1 MTKGLLG
8 FFVLVVLVAMIHC
21 GVAVATPSVFLE
33 VSFNLQERSLQGVEE
48 VVLDAGLAP
57 AYFLLL
63 ANLERERNPYLSERE
78 IDARY
83 PTGFEPALTTIEAVE
98 AVQSEG
104 AAALP
109 FRLLALPPAL
119 QTYSLEETILAI
131 DLPEEARGQLSL
143 RIRFVTKIPR
153 VATGDQ
159 GIDRGILTWRFGW
172 YPLLLSHQEAW
183 EEVDGVLQ
191 HRGSE
196 AFPLVFPAVDTS
208 ALIAIPKGY
217 TLACGADHAEK
228 IPSEEEVAGSEEDA
242 ASSKRYR
249 VWSDGPTRTLAIAAG
264 PDYERFA
271 LDALPIP
278 IEVFFLP
285 GHDEEARL
293 FATYARDILEDYEER
308 FGSYPRTRLTVV
320 ESPNK
325 KGLSMSAD
333 GIVWLSTFFFTHRDV
348 TLPGILTRFCEYI
361 LAHEIAHQWWGLG
374 AGVDLNAENWLS
386 EGLSQYLAVSYFED
400 RYGEFGPNAFEL
412 AGKGILE
419 NILRAQFGFL
429 NLREHE
435 IEFPYLRQAARGF
448 DEAIVKPASKVQYD
462 NATVVRLYDKGY
474 LVARTIAAA
483 IGRETFERGLRE
495 AGLRYR
501 HQLITVENLRTV
513 LEEEAN
519 RSLEELFCVW
529 LFEPGSVD
537 YAVEI
542 SSQKRVEEGYRT
554 IVQVSR
560 DGGAIQ
566 PVTVEATLRS
576 GETVHQ
582 EWDGAAEA
590 DTIIFDT
597 EEPIQQVTI
606 DPGHLLPDRDRLNNN
621 SPVKLVIVTSTNA
634 YPLDAYIVRP
644 DPFSQGVTLSY
655 LDRLRLSIGEATASA
670 EVFQGKNH
678 YFFLNAGIGTGDLA
692 GSIGYTFTAFGQ
704 LQIGSAGTYW
714 EPDISIAISGH
725 RLVTNEGPLL
735 YGHLGLFDPPS
746 IQHSRW
752 RAIELDLT
760 PVGAGRM
767 AITAFDEVRLFPGVY
782 LQGTATLGVGLGQ
795 VPRPLL
801 FELEELK
808 SFRQLQQG
816 GWVLTTSAG
825 IHKLYGCLAVE
836 LPTSEELFNLA
847 NVMMVDRVRGRAFI
861 AGGTCWAR
869 FDKFGKT
876 IPDVEV
882 GMEAWFD
889 LSAIGG
895 LLPVQAMVGM
905 ATPIL
910 GEGTNIIY
918 FGFTL

>member
-1 MTKGLLG
+1 MTKGLLWV
-8 FFVLVVLVAMIHC
+8 FVLVLLVAMIHC
-21 GVAVATPSVFLE
+21 GVAIATPSVFLE

-48 VVLDAGLAP
+48 VVLDAGSTP

-63 ANLERERNPYLSERE
+63 AHLEREENPYLSERE

-104 AAALP
+104 AVALP
-109 FRLLALPPAL
+109 FRLLGLPPAL
-119 QTYSLEETILAI
+119 QTYSLEETILAV
-131 DLPEEARGQLSL
+131 DLPEEAGGQLKL

-159 GIDRGILTWRFGW
+159 GIDCGILTWRFGW
-172 YPLLLSHQEAW
+172 YPLLLSCQEAW
-183 EEVDGVLQ
+183 EEVGGVLH

-196 AFPLVFPAVDTS
+196 AFPLEFPATDTT
-208 ALIAIPKGY
+208 ALIAIPKDV
-217 TLACGADHAEK
+217 TFICGADHVEE
-228 IPSEEEVAGSEEDA
+228 IPSEEVAGSEEDA

-249 VWSDGPTRTLAIAAG
+249 VWSDGPTRTLALAAG
-264 PDYERFA
+264 PDYGRFA

-308 FGSYPRTRLTVV
+308 FGPYPRTRLTIV
-320 ESPNK
+320 ENPNRN
-325 KGLSMSAD
+325 GLSMAAD

-361 LAHEIAHQWWGLG
+361 LAHEIAHQGWGLG

-386 EGLSQYLAVSYFED
+386 EGLAQYLALSYFED
-400 RYGEFGPNAFEL
+400 RYGAFGPNAFEL

-435 IEFPYLRQAARGF
+435 IEFPYLRVAARGF

-474 LVARTIAAA
+474 LVARAIAAA
-483 IGRETFERGLRE
+483 IGREIFENGLRE

-501 HQLITVENLRTV
+501 HQLITVEDLRAV
-513 LEEEAN
+513 LEEVAE
-519 RSLEELFCVW
+519 RSLEELFSVW
-529 LFEPGSVD
+529 LYEPGSVD

-542 SSQKRVEEGYRT
+542 RSQKRTGEGYRT
-554 IVQVSR
+554 IVKVSR
-560 DGGAIQ
+560 DGGALQ
-566 PVTVEATLRS
+566 SVTVEATLRS

-582 EWDGAAEA
+582 EWDGTAEV
-590 DTIIFDT
+590 DTVVFDT
-597 EEPIQQVTI
+597 AEPVQRVTI
-606 DPGHLLPDRDRLNNN
+606 DPDHFLPDRDRLNNN

-644 DPFSQGVTLSY
+644 DPFSQGVALSY
-655 LDRLRLSIGEATASA
+655 LDRLRLSIGEGTASA
-670 EVFQGKNH
+670 EVFEGRNH

-704 LQIGSAGTYW
+704 PQIGSAGTYW

-752 RAIELDLT
+752 QAIELALT
-760 PVGAGRM
+760 PSGAGRM
-767 AITAFDEVRLFPGVY
+767 AVTAFDEVRLFPQVY
-782 LQGTATLGVGLGQ
+782 LQGMATLGVGFGQ

-808 SFRQLQQG
+808 SFRQSRQG
-816 GWVLTTSAG
+816 RWVLTTSPG
-825 IHKLYGCLAVE
+825 IYKLYGSLAVE
-836 LPTSEELFNLA
+836 FPTSEELFNLV
-847 NVMMVDRVRGRAFI
+847 NVMMVDRVRGRAFV
-861 AGGTCWAR
+861 AGGTCWTH
-869 FDKFGKT
+869 FDEFGKT
-876 IPDVEV
+876 IPNVEV
-882 GMEAWFD
+882 GVEAWFE

-895 LLPVQAMVGM
+895 LLPARALVGM

-910 GEGTNIIY
+910 GEGSNIFY
-918 FGFTL
+918 FGLFL

>member
-1 MTKGLLG
+1 MTKGLVWV
-8 FFVLVVLVAMIHC
+8 FVSVLLVAMIHC
-21 GVAVATPSVFLE
+21 GMAIATPSVFLE
-33 VSFNLQERSLQGVEE
+33 VSFDLEERSVQGVEE
-48 VVLDAGLAP
+48 VVLDAGSAP
-57 AYFLLL
+57 VYFLLL
-63 ANLERERNPYLSERE
+63 ANLEREENPYLSERE

-98 AVQSEG
+98 VVQSEG
-104 AAALP
+104 AVALP
-109 FRLLALPPAL
+109 FRLLGLPPAL

-131 DLPEEARGQLSL
+131 DLPEEAAGQLKL
-143 RIRFVTKIPR
+143 RIRFVTQIPR

-172 YPLLLSHQEAW
+172 YPLLLPCQEAW
-183 EEVDGVLQ
+183 EEVDGVL
-191 HRGSE
+191 HHPVST

-217 TLACGADHAEK
+217 TLACGADHAEE
-228 IPSEEEVAGSEEDA
+228 IRSEEGAGSEGNA
-242 ASSKRYR
+242 ASSERYR
-249 VWSDGPTRTLAIAAG
+249 VWSDGPTRTLAIATG
-264 PDYERFA
+264 RDYERFA

-293 FATYARDILEDYEER
+293 FATYACGILEDYEER
-308 FGSYPRTRLTVV
+308 FGPYPRARLTIV
-320 ESPNK
+320 ENPNRN
-325 KGLSMSAD
+325 GLSMAAD

-348 TLPGILTRFCEYI
+348 TLPGILNRFCEYV

-386 EGLSQYLAVSYFED
+386 EGLAQYLAVSYFED

-412 AGKGILE
+412 VGKGILE

-435 IEFPYLRQAARGF
+435 IEFPYLRQAERGF
-448 DEAIVKPASKVQYD
+448 DEAIIKPASEVQYD
-462 NATVVRLYDKGY
+462 NATTVRLYDKGY
-474 LVARTIAAA
+474 LVARAIAAA
-483 IGRETFERGLRE
+483 IGQETFERGLRE

-513 LEEEAN
+513 LEELSD
-519 RSLEELFCVW
+519 RSLEELFSVW

-542 SSQKRVEEGYRT
+542 RSQKRTPEGYRT

-560 DGGAIQ
+560 EGGTAQ
-566 PVTVEATLRS
+566 PVMVEATLRS
-576 GETVHQ
+576 GETVLQ
-582 EWDGAAEA
+582 EWDGAAAA
-590 DTIIFDT
+590 DTVIFDA

-606 DPGHLLPDRDRLNNN
+606 DPDHLLPDRDRLNNN

-634 YPLDAYIVRP
+634 YPLDAYVLRP
-644 DPFSQGVTLSY
+644 DAFSQGVTLSY
-655 LDRLRLSIGEATASA
+655 LDRLQLSIGEGTASA
-670 EVFQGKNH
+670 QVFQGKNH
-678 YFFLNAGIGTGDLA
+678 YFFLNAEIATGDLA

-704 LQIGSAGTYW
+704 PQIGSAGTYW
-714 EPDISIAISGH
+714 EPDISVAISGH
-725 RLVTNEGPLL
+725 RLVTNEGPFL

-760 PVGAGRM
+760 PAGAGRM
-767 AITAFDEVRLFPGVY
+767 AVTAFDEVRLFPQVY
-782 LQGTATLGVGLGQ
+782 LQGTATLGVGFGQ
-795 VPRPLL
+795 VPRSLL

-808 SFRQLQQG
+808 SFRQLQQE

-836 LPTSEELFNLA
+836 LPTSGELFNLA
-847 NVMMVDRVRGRAFI
+847 NVMMVDRVCGRAYI
-861 AGGTCWAR
+861 AGGTCWTR
-869 FDKFGKT
+869 FDEFGKT
-876 IPDVEV
+876 IPNVEV
-882 GMEAWFD
+882 GMEGWFE

-910 GEGTNIIY
+910 GDGTNIIY
-918 FGFTL
+918 FGFSL